1 MPAAAVT
8 GSHSGIGHA
17 FAEILVREGYQVHA
31 RDMTVGESM
40 KSRGCQTHECDA
52 SSEASIQTFATGFKG
67 RQADLILKIAGVLH
81 LGISKRI
88 PVPGFIADAVRL
100 PGIMAPHEQDTLEP
114 TTHSVLLRTFSTN
127 TFAPLLLT
135 QALLPSLLLSPHPR
149 TGLVSSRVGSIAD
162 DSSGGSYAYRAS
174 KAALNSV
181 GKSMAIDLEEEG
193 VVVVLMHPGYV
204 KIGLD
209 TSGKTHQMK
218 EAVEPEEAAEKLWK
232 VCMGN
237 GIGETGRFWHREGM
251 GLDW

>member
-1 MPAAAVT
+1 
-8 GSHSGIGHA
+8 
-17 FAEILVREGYQVHA
+17 
-31 RDMTVGESM
+31 M

-67 RQADLILKIAGVLH
+67 RQADLILKIA
-81 LGISKRI
+81 
-88 PVPGFIADAVRL
+88 
-100 PGIMAPHEQDTLEP
+100 GIMAPHEQDTLEP